1 MFKCMNIEL
10 TSSKRSVS
18 HFSYL
23 KLIITIAIDNFKLKV
38 ENALSGKVIKRR
50 RSMKKIII
58 LKKLNNKRKKFEDII
73 NHAD

>member
-1 MFKCMNIEL
+1 MNIEL